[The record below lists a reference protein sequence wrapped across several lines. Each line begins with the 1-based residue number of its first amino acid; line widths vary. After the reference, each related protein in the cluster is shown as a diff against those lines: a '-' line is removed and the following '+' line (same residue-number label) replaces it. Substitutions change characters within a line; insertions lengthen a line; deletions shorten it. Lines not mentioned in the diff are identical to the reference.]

1 METIIVYVDDADYAQ
16 LPLQEALQLPNAHK
30 AHWILVGCAP
40 RITHRV
46 SRFVSNR
53 ARENWRTKW
62 AERLFQDYGAFFA
75 AQGVKLTTVLARE
88 PLPQVLKALQAEHG
102 ETAQIMDMRRPKM
115 QEATAPVAAPFPV
128 MSKLAGTLTG
138 IGTLWA
144 VLLGET
150 LAA

>member
-16 LPLQEALQLPNAHK
+16 LSLPAALQSQKARS

-53 ARENWRTKW
+53 ARESWRTKW
-62 AERLFQDYGAFFA
+62 ADRLFQEYGAIFE
-75 AQGVKLTTVLARE
+75 AQGVKFTSILARE
-88 PLPQVLKALQAEHG
+88 PLPQLLQNLQAQHG
-102 ETAQIMDMRRPKM
+102 TGIQVMDMRRPKTH
-115 QEATAPVAAPFPV
+115 EAVAANTTPV
-128 MSKLAGTLTG
+128 LRKLAGTLTG

>member
-1 METIIVYVDDADYAQ
+1 METIIVYIDDADYAQ
-16 LPLQEALQLPNAHK
+16 HPLQAALQLPQALQ

-75 AQGVKLTTVLARE
+75 AHGVQCTTVLARE
-88 PLPQVLKALQAEHG
+88 PLPQVLQNLQAEHG
-102 ETAQIMDMRRPKM
+102 EPAQILDLRRPKM
-115 QEATAPVAAPFPV
+115 QEEYMPVTTPAPVLR
-128 MSKLAGTLTG
+128 KLAGTLTG